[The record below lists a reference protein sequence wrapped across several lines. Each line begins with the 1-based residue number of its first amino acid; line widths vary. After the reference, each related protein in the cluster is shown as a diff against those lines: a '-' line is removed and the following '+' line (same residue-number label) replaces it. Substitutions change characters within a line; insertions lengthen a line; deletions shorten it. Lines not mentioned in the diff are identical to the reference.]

1 MQSVVFSASLPAGNN
16 MADHILQVQH
26 LCKSFGAV
34 KASRDLSFEVERGHI
49 HALIGPNGAGKTTVV
64 NLLCG
69 ELQAD
74 SGTILFNR
82 AEISGLPVYKR
93 IRAGIGRSFQ
103 ITSIFEQLTVAE
115 NMSLA
120 LLADDGHNF
129 RFIRNAAA
137 AITVRNNL
145 DDALARVDLLDKA
158 ERPAAHLSHGEK
170 RQLEVGM
177 ALVGNPQLLML
188 DEPMAGQG
196 AGGTVEL
203 KKLISGL
210 RGQTTILL
218 VDHDMDVVFSLADKI
233 SVIVYG
239 HCIASGSPDEI
250 RSNSDV
256 QQAYLGDRKC

>member
-1 MQSVVFSASLPAGNN
+1 
-16 MADHILQVQH
+16 MADTILQVEN

-34 KASRDLSFEVERGHI
+34 EASRDLSFAVERGHI

-69 ELQAD
+69 ELQPD
-74 SGTILFNR
+74 SGTILFNGTN
-82 AEISGLPVYKR
+82 ITSLPVYKR
-93 IRAGIGRSFQ
+93 IRAGLGRSFQ
-103 ITSIFEQLTVAE
+103 ITSIFEHLSVAE
-115 NMSLA
+115 NMGLA
-120 LLADDGHNF
+120 LLAGDGHNF
-129 RFIRNAAA
+129 RFIKNAFSAA
-137 AITVRNNL
+137 TVRTNL
-145 DDALARVDLLDKA
+145 DNALARVDLLGKA

-210 RGQTTILL
+210 RGTTTILL
-218 VDHDMDVVFSLADKI
+218 VEHDMDVVFSLADRI

-250 RSNSDV
+250 RNNRDV
-256 QQAYLGDRKC
+256 QQAYLGES

>member
-1 MQSVVFSASLPAGNN
+1 
-16 MADHILQVQH
+16 MADTLLDVQD

-34 KASRDLSFEVERGHI
+34 TASRDLSFRVERGHI

-69 ELQAD
+69 ELLAD
-74 SGTILFNR
+74 SGSILFNG
-82 AEISGLPVYKR
+82 ENITKQPVHKR
-93 IRAGIGRSFQ
+93 IRAGLGRSFQ
-103 ITSIFEQLTVAE
+103 ITSIFEHLSVAE
-115 NMSLA
+115 NMGLA
-120 LLADDGHNF
+120 LLAGESHNF
-129 RFIRNAAA
+129 RFIRNAFAA
-137 AITVRNNL
+137 PVIRKNL
-145 DDALARVDLLDKA
+145 DAALARVDLLDKA

-177 ALVGNPQLLML
+177 ALAGKPQLLML

-218 VDHDMDVVFSLADKI
+218 VEHDMDVVFSLADRI

-239 HCIASGSPDEI
+239 QCIASGSPAEI
-250 RSNSDV
+250 RSNPDV
-256 QQAYLGDRKC
+256 QRAYLGEG